1 MDADKPA
8 CWEVKRDHFGKK
20 AQLAEAYFDETRT
33 GAHCDS
39 NWCDSP
45 QEDPQKRIPI
55 GRVPIW
61 DQWQPKHP
69 RHIRYEGN
77 PNWELG
83 DPDVPLPPYFTAA
96 APAVLGWDERD
107 PNLRDPNPR
116 TETTRPETTCA

>member
-55 GRVPIW
+55 GRS
-61 DQWQPKHP
+61 PKDDPHRVSP
-69 RHIRYEGN
+69 RRGSPE
-77 PNWELG
+77 E
-83 DPDVPLPPYFTAA
+83 DP
-96 APAVLGWDERD
+96 
-107 PNLRDPNPR
+107 
-116 TETTRPETTCA
+116 